1 MMGNMRW
8 FVLCSAICVAFAQD
22 NPSLEIQPNS
32 VIKAIGTSLALTCR
46 PKAEKPNLVTQL
58 EWRDQNGRKIESI
71 RSNPLYTS
79 PLTGEPGILLIFA
92 SLTENQGG
100 TYTCQANYASETIRA
115 EVPVRT
121 YVDIDFVDA
130 PESQYPVVGT
140 DYTVKCKVI
149 GNPSPTIDWNK
160 NGISIKT
167 TDKYI
172 VDNDQLLIRNVTEA
186 DDGVYKCTAVVVET
200 GRIKTRD
207 IKVEVQVPPKIEK
220 IENLSVIEG
229 VSAEVVCK
237 AYGKPPPT
245 YTWIKEKTRE
255 NLEVTDRFDVKKN
268 EGKLIINRVEFNDD
282 SMYKCTAENPAGRAS
297 ETVKINVLVKPKIYE
312 LLNVTSPTGSETK
325 LICKTQ
331 GRPPPKVLFKKVGS
345 HQPFITGKQLLDN
358 RITTQLET
366 FDDKGEAFG
375 ILNIKNLNRSDDG
388 LYECIA
394 ENTAGIAYKNGHITV
409 EFMPNF
415 DRFQTLP
422 SVWSWNDRPGNLS
435 CIPEAIPNATI
446 VWKYN
451 NIIVDRNNS
460 NFQIIGNGP
469 VSNLIVYPF
478 NQARFFTQ
486 YECVATNKLGT
497 NSTKIW
503 LKQGF
508 APKEINQIR
517 ADKITATSITFSI
530 VPPSLFDGLPIR
542 TYTVRYKI
550 AQELSWENAMNHT
563 WSSNSPYILENL
575 YPEATYHFTFAA
587 RNDVGMGP
595 WRSIEAIT
603 MPRRSEP
610 SEPKILVEDHN
621 QNQQENAVNR
631 EDIYTISQY
640 ADHYELRWNVPNDN
654 GDPIQHY
661 LVRYCETNK
670 INGEWRDSDCS
681 EQFTQSVKYT
691 SFELDHLK
699 PDTVYK
705 IELRA
710 HNSIGDSSPAQIKIK
725 TAQGRDPVI
734 PVEKPAMSS
743 GLIVGIV
750 VVAVLV
756 VVLVVD
762 LTCFFVNRMGILACM
777 CASKTKQH
785 DDEDPKLSSLYSW
798 RFPLPYC
805 SYKAA
810 PAHPSSLN
818 LPQPIKLVP
827 TPTDER
833 EPLKSGEPER
843 PTTVEYD
850 GKHVYTKSGEI
861 IGKHSAV

>member
-1 MMGNMRW
+1 M
-8 FVLCSAICVAFAQD
+8 
-22 NPSLEIQPNS
+22 
-32 VIKAIGTSLALTCR
+32 
-46 PKAEKPNLVTQL
+46 
-58 EWRDQNGRKIESI
+58 
-71 RSNPLYTS
+71 
-79 PLTGEPGILLIFA
+79 
-92 SLTENQGG
+92 
-100 TYTCQANYASETIRA
+100 
-115 EVPVRT
+115 
-121 YVDIDFVDA
+121 DA

-207 IKVEVQVPPKIEK
+207 IKARSLLLSLISIIINLPLFQVEVQVPPKIEK
-220 IENLSVIEG
+220 IDNLSVIEG

-550 AQELSWENAMNHT
+550 AQELSWENAVNHT
-563 WSSNSPYILENL
+563 WSSSKCLLFNLQYLLILIAFSVDSPYILENL

-661 LVRYCETNK
+661 LIRYCEVKDISTTTFYITFKLQLFQTNK
-670 INGEWRDSDCS
+670 INGKWKDGDCS
-681 EQFTQSVKYT
+681 EQFTQSIKYT

-710 HNSIGDSSPAQIKIK
+710 HNSIGDSWPAQIKIK
-725 TAQGRDPVI
+725 TAQGEHKQYYEYNTYTSAGCVLN
-734 PVEKPAMSS
+734 VNF
-743 GLIVGIV
+743 
-750 VVAVLV
+750 LV
-756 VVLVVD
+756 VLGSI
-762 LTCFFVNRMGILACM
+762 LTIL
-777 CASKTKQH
+777 
-785 DDEDPKLSSLYSW
+785 
-798 RFPLPYC
+798 F
-805 SYKAA
+805 SY
-810 PAHPSSLN
+810 L
-818 LPQPIKLVP
+818 
-827 TPTDER
+827 
-833 EPLKSGEPER
+833 
-843 PTTVEYD
+843 
-850 GKHVYTKSGEI
+850 
-861 IGKHSAV
+861 